1 MNTARVAVLP
11 EIRPPQSRPFVIQEV
26 AIPPLVDGAILGKMV
41 MAGVCGTDVHILHG
55 KVPVRT
61 PAVLGHEN
69 VARVEA
75 IGGDKPLYDITG
87 QPVKVGDLITWLPK
101 SCMHCYNCTILGDP
115 AKCTKRIGYGGWVTT
130 ADQAPYLV
138 GGFAEYTVMP
148 ARSLFVLP
156 PEISFAHGAVLMC
169 SSATALHALR
179 KARLQP
185 GETVAVFGL
194 GGLGASAVQLAKAL
208 GAATVYAVD
217 LNAEKLAL
225 AEKFGGV
232 PVNARATDPVV
243 EILRLTGGRGV
254 NVALELIGLPLT
266 MQQAVRVLGKLG
278 RAALAGLT
286 QQPFSVNPYLELIN
300 QEAEI
305 IGVSDHLAREI
316 PELLRLTTEGRLD
329 LGPIVSRVVPLD
341 ATAINGVLDEL
352 KIFGGATRTVIHLA
366 D

>member
-1 MNTARVAVLP
+1 MKAVRLVTPGRPLELHDVPIPVPGPEEALVRVHAAGICHSDVHY
-11 EIRPPQSRPFVIQEV
+11 R
-26 AIPPLVDGAILGKMV
+26 
-41 MAGVCGTDVHILHG
+41 AGVS
-55 KVPVRT
+55 
-61 PAVLGHEN
+61 PAGPLPLTLGHE
-69 VARVEA
+69 VSGVIERVGEKVRTLRSGDRVCVHYLA
-75 IGGDKPLYDITG
+75 TCGGCAWCAGGHEQFCADG
-87 QPVKVGDLITWLPK
+87 Q
-101 SCMHCYNCTILGDP
+101 MLGKHRP
-115 AKCTKRIGYGGWVTT
+115 
-130 ADQAPYLV
+130 

-156 PEISFAHGAVLMC
+156 PEISYAHGAVLMC

-185 GETVAVFGL
+185 GESVAVFGL
-194 GGLGASAVQLAKAL
+194 GGLGASAVQLARAL
-208 GAATVYAVD
+208 GASLVFAVD

-232 PVNARATDPVV
+232 PVNARATDPVA

-266 MQQAVRVLGKLG
+266 MQQSVRVLGKLG

-286 QQPFSVNPYLELIN
+286 QQPFGVNPYRELIN

-316 PELLRLTTEGRLD
+316 PELLRLAAEGRLD

-341 ATAINGVLDEL
+341 AAAINGVLDEL
-352 KIFGGATRTVIHLA
+352 KIFGGATRTVVA
-366 D
+366 VVP

>member
-1 MNTARVAVLP
+1 MKAVRLVTPGRPLELHDVPIPVPGPEEALVRVHAAGICHSDVHY
-11 EIRPPQSRPFVIQEV
+11 R
-26 AIPPLVDGAILGKMV
+26 
-41 MAGVCGTDVHILHG
+41 AGVS
-55 KVPVRT
+55 
-61 PAVLGHEN
+61 PAGPLPLTLGHE
-69 VARVEA
+69 VAGVIERVGEKVRPLRPGDRVCA
-75 IGGDKPLYDITG
+75 HYLATCGTCAWCAGGHEQFCADG
-87 QPVKVGDLITWLPK
+87 Q
-101 SCMHCYNCTILGDP
+101 MLGKHRP
-115 AKCTKRIGYGGWVTT
+115 
-130 ADQAPYLV
+130 

-156 PEISFAHGAVLMC
+156 PEISYAHGAVLMC

-352 KIFGGATRTVIHLA
+352 KIFGGATRTVVA
-366 D
+366 VVP